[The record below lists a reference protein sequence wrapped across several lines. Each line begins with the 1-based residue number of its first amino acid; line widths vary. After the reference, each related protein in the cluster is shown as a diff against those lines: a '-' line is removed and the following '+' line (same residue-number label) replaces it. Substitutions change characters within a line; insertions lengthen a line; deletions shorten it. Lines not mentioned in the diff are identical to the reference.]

1 MFIDIVLN
9 FIVLFIKY
17 TLGYFYFFLAGRSF
31 LILINKFFLKEEKLP
46 KYILFTKREILY
58 PIFGLVLVGN
68 ILVIL
73 NYWLALK
80 SPLVYLVLLFLL
92 IPNLYYLS
100 FKLNINI
107 TFLLYYI
114 FIPSIL
120 IISSSNITFNY
131 DAGYYH
137 LLHQNWLR
145 ESNLILGM
153 VNIFWPFGMSSIYEY
168 ISAILWF
175 DNSFIYLHF
184 LNIIFIHFFYLFLSQ
199 NLIHPKYSHLKT
211 ASLFILIYSLL
222 DNFGV
227 EGGRNGFL
235 YIQGVGKQDVSV
247 GVLVAFISTVIIYS
261 FISNTLQKI
270 DYISLSLLSL
280 FLFQIKVSSVI
291 IFYIYLIFMY
301 FIYKYKNY
309 SIKTISFLHFPVL
322 LMGIISL
329 IKSYLT
335 TGCLIFPLN
344 LTCINSFDWYLPNS
358 TIAFERITKHAS
370 IAYDFSMSFTDWLS
384 YVGSFEYNKS
394 VFINYLGSLF
404 ILLLI
409 KYFLFKSDK
418 RTLNFKL
425 IVFSYLIFSFLYLV
439 FFGPIPRYAIGLCIT
454 SISCLAFFI
463 EKPIFEI
470 TKTFSYFLI
479 FFSVLLL
486 VRSTSYNSLLTN
498 QELQL
503 FDPRTNVEINEVI
516 GFKTINE
523 NWVIPTD
530 GDQCWANLECSM
542 AKSNII
548 ITENEYF
555 KKAYK

>member
-1 MFIDIVLN
+1 MSV
-9 FIVLFIKY
+9 IKKEH
-17 TLGYFYFFLAGRSF
+17 
-31 LILINKFFLKEEKLP
+31 NVDLK
-46 KYILFTKREILY
+46 Y
-58 PIFGLVLVGN
+58 

-80 SPLVYLVLLFLL
+80 SPVVYLILLFLL

-100 FKLNINI
+100 FKLNIDI
-107 TFLLYYI
+107 TFLLFYI

-137 LLHQNWLR
+137 ILHQNWLR

-175 DNSFIYLHF
+175 DTSFIYLHF

-199 NLIHPKYSHLKT
+199 NLIHPKYPHLKT
-211 ASLFILIYSLL
+211 ASFFVLIYSLL

-227 EGGRNGFL
+227 QGGRNGFL
-235 YIQGVGKQDVSV
+235 YIQGVGKQDIAV
-247 GVLVAFISTVIIYS
+247 GILVAFISTAIIYS
-261 FISNTLQKI
+261 FISNTLEKI
-270 DYISLSLLSL
+270 DYISLSLFSL

-291 IFYIYLIFMY
+291 IFYIYLIFIY

-309 SIKTISFLHFPVL
+309 SVKTISFLHLPVL

-335 TGCLIFPLN
+335 SGCLIFPLN
-344 LTCINSFDWYLPNS
+344 LTCINSFDWYIPNS
-358 TIAFERITKHAS
+358 TIAFERITKNAS
-370 IAYDFSMSFTDWLS
+370 IAYDFSMPFTDWVS
-384 YVGSFEYNKS
+384 YAGAFEYNRS
-394 VFINYLGSLF
+394 IFINYLGSLF

-418 RTLNFKL
+418 RALNFKL

-439 FFGPIPRYAIGLCIT
+439 FFGPIPRYAIGLYIT
-454 SISCLAFFI
+454 SIICLAFFV
-463 EKPIFEI
+463 EKPTFEI
-470 TKTFSYFLI
+470 TKTFSYFLTLL
-479 FFSVLLL
+479 SALLL
-486 VRSTSYNSLLTN
+486 VRYSSYNSLLTN
-498 QELQL
+498 QESQL

-516 GFKTINE
+516 GFKAINE

-548 ITENEYF
+548 ITEKEYF